1 MKGCLDGRVAIVTG
15 AGAPPGSMS
24 NGMAAALAFA
34 REGAL
39 IAAIDR
45 DATAG
50 ARTVA
55 AVEQAGGKAIALE
68 GDVSKAADVER
79 MVQAAI
85 STFGRVDILHNNVG
99 IELLGDVVEATEDD
113 WDRVHDVN
121 LKSAFLMCK
130 ATIPA
135 MIAGGRGGAIVNVSS
150 VASIRWS
157 ATPYISYSTSKAA
170 LNHFTKIVARDYAP
184 QKIRCNAVLPGLIDT
199 PHVRKVYAHLGP
211 EAVEKEMARRHKRVP
226 LGRMGTPEEVA
237 EAALFLVSDQARYIT
252 GALLVVDGGVSL

>member
-1 MKGCLDGRVAIVTG
+1 MKGCLEGRVALVSG
-15 AGAPPGSMS
+15 AGAPADGTS
-24 NGMAAALAFA
+24 NGMAAAATFA
-34 REGAL
+34 REGAVVV
-39 IAAIDR
+39 AIDR
-45 DATAG
+45 DIEACR
-50 ARTVA
+50 RTVA
-55 AVEQAGGKAIALE
+55 AIEQAGGRAQALE
-68 GDVSKAADVER
+68 GDVSRSADVER
-79 MVQAAI
+79 MAQAAI
-85 STFGRVDILHNNVG
+85 KAFGRIDILHNNVG

-150 VASIRWS
+150 IASIRWS
-157 ATPYISYSTSKAA
+157 STPYISYSTSKAA
-170 LNHFTKIVARDYAP
+170 LNHFTKVVARDYGP

-226 LGRMGTPEEVA
+226 LGRMGTPQEVA
-237 EAALFLVSDQARYIT
+237 DAALFLVSDQARYIT

>member
-1 MKGCLDGRVAIVTG
+1 MERFAGKVAIVTG
-15 AGAPPGSMS
+15 GSR
-24 NGMAAALAFA
+24 GI
-34 REGAL
+34 G
-39 IAAIDR
+39 AAIVARLASDGAR
-45 DATAG
+45 VMIADLIEPARTCEDIVWLKTDATS
-50 ARTVA
+50 TQDVA
-55 AVEQAGGKAIALE
+55 AVVDAVLTRWGRLDILVNNAGIGALVETPEMDEAVWDSVFAVNTRAIFLFC
-68 GDVSKAADVER
+68 KAA
-79 MVQAAI
+79 
-85 STFGRVDILHNNVG
+85 
-99 IELLGDVVEATEDD
+99 
-113 WDRVHDVN
+113 
-121 LKSAFLMCK
+121 
-130 ATIPA
+130 IPA

-199 PHVRKVYAHLGP
+199 SHVRKVYAHLGP

-237 EAALFLVSDQARYIT
+237 DAALFLVSDQSRYVT